1 VGGGGVPLAEELE
14 PPPLVSELEPPL
26 PPRGGVPKG
35 KRLATCVRLLTKGF
49 VIRDAPPPVGGL
61 PPPPPVGEL
70 PPPPP
75 VGPVKGDRLAPK
87 LGKKEP
93 PGGVP
98 PPPIGGGVPPPT
110 TGGGVPPPTTGGPDV
125 NGDRLPRNVAPA
137 KAVNAPGKKY
147 CKPIT
152 MSAIPIIIAIVI
164 AM

>member
-1 VGGGGVPLAEELE
+1 MGLAAEELE
-14 PPPLVSELEPPL
+14 PPPLVSELEPPP
-26 PPRGGVPKG
+26 PPRGGVPGG
-35 KRLATCVRLLTKGF
+35 KRLATCVRLLNKGF
-49 VIRDAPPPVGGL
+49 VTRGAPPL
-61 PPPPPVGEL
+61 VGEL
-70 PPPPP
+70 PPPP
-75 VGPVKGDRLAPK
+75 VGTGVTGDRLVKK

-98 PPPIGGGVPPPT
+98 PA
-110 TGGGVPPPTTGGPDV
+110 GGPDV
-125 NGDRLPRNVAPA
+125 DDDRLPRNVAPA